1 MTFEEMKNLP
11 EDKQEELFQKLT
23 EERQKAKTVSYSA
36 VYGVGAAKL
45 ARELQVPQKE
55 AKNLLEAYWKK
66 NWAVNK
72 VAEGQYV
79 KTLKDGSTWLKNPVS
94 GFYHQLRFEK
104 DRWSTTNQSTGDY
117 CFNLWVLFL
126 RQMGYKLS
134 LNYHDE
140 VLVQVE
146 EDADEDKI
154 RSDFKEAMQKVNQKL
169 GLNVDIGVEV
179 KFGKSYSECH

>member
-11 EDKQEELFQKLT
+11 PDKQEELFNKLT

-45 ARELQVPQKE
+45 ARELQVPQNE
-55 AKNLLEAYWKK
+55 AKKLLEAYWKK

-72 VAEGQYV
+72 VASEQYV
-79 KTLKDGSTWLKNPVS
+79 KTLKDGTSYLKNPIS
-94 GFYHQLRFEK
+94 GFYHQLRFDK

-126 RQMGYKLS
+126 RKKGYKLS

-140 VLVQVE
+140 VLVQV
-146 EDADEDKI
+146 DEGVDRKEVEK
-154 RSDFKEAMQKVNQKL
+154 DFKDAMKKVNKT
-169 GLNVDIGVEV
+169 LNLNINIDVDV